1 MNFQRSTTGLKT
13 VNADQVYS
21 DYANFNK
28 LETGSISPSELHLPN
43 LSGNNYLYLDN
54 DKKVTNSGNLA
65 SINQNLGTS
74 NNVTFA
80 SCTLNNLGANEVV
93 ISDGQK
99 KLVSEARKSA
109 FNCNF
114 GNSSTDVPRG
124 NWVNSV
130 RIS

>member
-54 DKKVTNSGNLA
+54 DKKVTTAINSSNIS
-65 SINQNLGTS
+65 SINQNLVTTS
-74 NNVTFA
+74 NVTFNNVTIG
-80 SCTLNNLGANEVV
+80 SVSPVTYLL
-93 ISDGQK
+93 SDGSRRIVQATVRTLHPLIK
-99 KLVSEARKSA
+99 TWAR
-109 FNCNF
+109 
-114 GNSSTDVPRG
+114 V
-124 NWVNSV
+124 
-130 RIS
+130 IM